1 MCFIIKAAKGVGT
14 IAVVSA
20 LGGGS
25 EMTLLAE
32 LGTLIGQLPA
42 DSLGDLIFAARV
54 LRPEASGLLG
64 EIHHNRTGFENGN
77 RGTSAHRLVV
87 DDCRHPAVRGN
98 LQKVGS
104 ELVPAADIDRLDRV
118 GEPQFLEKND
128 DLLAVSGRPEIEVDH

>member
-20 LGGGS
+20 RGGAS

-32 LGTLIGQLPA
+32 LGPLIGQLPA
-42 DSLGDLIFAARV
+42 DPLGDLIFAARV

-77 RGTSAHRLVV
+77 RGTSSHRLVV
-87 DDCRHPAVRGN
+87 DECPHPAVRGN
-98 LQKVGS
+98 LHKLRS
-104 ELVPAADIDRLDRV
+104 ELVPAAYIDRPDRT
-118 GEPQFLEKND
+118 GGP
-128 DLLAVSGRPEIEVDH
+128 